1 MLFLVHLSDNPGAAV
16 TTLPVASDSNQRT
29 KLMHLNIML
38 HALSIPSGWA
48 YHYHNQG
55 RRLSP
60 AEPQLSALTS
70 QSGSTATVPTTPSH
84 WPSPNANPTRK
95 VAARVPPARGS
106 SATSL
111 IGLQALKLR
120 SNQQSKPGQQ
130 CPRVPSSRGR
140 GGACHQSIKQSVPLP
155 PRSIQP
161 SSFFLP
167 VVPVFGSSIHRTL
180 GIQFQGLPSL
190 PTRVVQA
197 NSILSV
203 PNQRNKSGSRK
214 QREFCR
220 TQTRVLGGIARS
232 DVFW

>member
-55 RRLSP
+55 RRISP

-70 QSGSTATVPTTPSH
+70 QSGTTATVPTTPSH

-140 GGACHQSIKQSVPLP
+140 AVRAINQSNNPSRSRHAQSNQAL
-155 PRSIQP
+155 
-161 SSFFLP
+161 SFFPSCPFSAHPSIVHSAFNSRVCPPSQP
-167 VVPVFGSSIHRTL
+167 VSCK
-180 GIQFQGLPSL
+180 
-190 PTRVVQA
+190 PTR
-197 NSILSV
+197 
-203 PNQRNKSGSRK
+203 
-214 QREFCR
+214 FCPF
-220 TQTRVLGGIARS
+220 QTIETY
-232 DVFW
+232 

>member
-1 MLFLVHLSDNPGAAV
+1 VVPPPSSDNAISLALAQREPDSKSRGTRPARAGF
-16 TTLPVASDSNQRT
+16 LSNQFDWPASTQASLQPTIEAGPAMSPR
-29 KLMHLNIML
+29 
-38 HALSIPSGWA
+38 SI
-48 YHYHNQG
+48 
-55 RRLSP
+55 
-60 AEPQLSALTS
+60 E
-70 QSGSTATVPTTPSH
+70 
-84 WPSPNANPTRK
+84 
-95 VAARVPPARGS
+95 
-106 SATSL
+106 
-111 IGLQALKLR
+111 
-120 SNQQSKPGQQ
+120 
-130 CPRVPSSRGR
+130 SRE
-140 GGACHQSIKQSVPLP
+140 GGACNQSIKQSVPLP

-190 PTRVVQA
+190 PTSVVQA

-203 PNQRNKSGSRK
+203 PNQRNKLGSRK